1 MMLVTLNVDHRVVD
15 GAVAARFISGLKDKL
30 ENPSCLTS

>member
-15 GAVAARFISGLKDKL
+15 GAVAARFPGFLKGEL
-30 ENPSCLTS
+30 ENPACLTS